1 MATPAHPRIDA
12 VDIARGVAIIA
23 MVFYHF
29 AWDLGFLGFIA
40 VDVAHHPVGLNIARV
55 IAGSFLLIAGISLV
69 LADKAG
75 QGPRRFWG
83 RVGKIGLAALAITAG
98 TWFVFPDAFI
108 YFGILHMIA
117 VGSILA
123 LPFLRMRVSALL
135 AIAIIV
141 LIAPQF
147 VAFSAFDSRWL
158 AWTGFAQS
166 PPMTLDF
173 EPVFPWFAVVLTGV
187 AAGRFVV
194 DHGWNAR
201 LAQRQTQ
208 RTRFAVPARWLAVTG
223 RWSLVIYLLHQPFLL
238 GVLYPV
244 ALVTLPPPPSFVDAC
259 IAECMAVGSGEE
271 RCRSACTCTAE
282 ALERNGFDHLLT
294 ARRIGTHEQELIDSV
309 ARACFRNMDQ
319 ESP

>member
-23 MVFYHF
+23 MVLYHF

-40 VDVAHHPVGLNIARV
+40 VDVARHPVGLNIARV

-69 LADKAG
+69 LADRAG
-75 QGPRRFWG
+75 QSPERFWR

-141 LIAPQF
+141 LIAPRF

-158 AWTGFAQS
+158 AWTGFAQT

-187 AAGRFVV
+187 ATGRFVV
-194 DHGWNAR
+194 DHGWHAR
-201 LAQRQTQ
+201 LAQWQAR
-208 RTRFAVPARWLAVTG
+208 RTPFAVPARWLAVTG
-223 RWSLVIYLLHQPFLL
+223 RWSLVIYLVHQPVLL

-244 ALVTLPPPPSFVDAC
+244 ALVTRPPPPSFVEAC
-259 IAECMAVGSGEE
+259 ITDCVAVGSGEE

-294 ARRIGTHEQELIDSV
+294 ARRIDTREQELIDSV
-309 ARACFRNMDQ
+309 ARACFRDADQ
-319 ESP
+319 QSR